1 MRRLKA
7 TIVIFFV
14 SLSLYS
20 APSELYLGGNFFGGM
35 DFLTQ
40 STGKRFPTMIKGSS
54 TSYVSSMTRFGLGVE
69 MTYFPYSPLKLGIS
83 AGYQVLMP
91 VGYCLTDSLSG
102 VAGDDVAYINYSF
115 LGRHDISLALSYF
128 WMIGQEFGMYFDAGG
143 TVSIHTIPD
152 RNDKNSRLDV
162 YASAGG
168 MLEKCIGGTVRSDYV
183 YGGDVR
189 ESGREKLTVKPLQW
203 SVGASAG
210 LQFKLS
216 GIVGLYLEPGVIY
229 HFANGSEVETAY
241 SAHPLNFNLNLGLRF
256 SLK

>member
-83 AGYQVLMP
+83 AGYHVLMP

-162 YASAGG
+162 NYSSFNELGTYA
-168 MLEKCIGGTVRSDYV
+168 D
-183 YGGDVR
+183 
-189 ESGREKLTVKPLQW
+189 
-203 SVGASAG
+203 AG
-210 LQFKLS
+210 LLLFHGNSYYKIGARALLLFPEPTPDISVAITFS
-216 GIVGLYLEPGVIY
+216 GGFL
-229 HFANGSEVETAY
+229 
-241 SAHPLNFNLNLGLRF
+241 F
-256 SLK
+256 SFS